1 MAKVKRTI
9 YDLLKGKFL
18 VDEDAPKNWSML
30 VFLTGLA
37 LVMIASSHNIDK
49 KVNKIAELNKEMK
62 KLQSVYVATRSDLMK
77 IKIESAIVQRIEK
90 EGLYMAENPPQKI
103 VYTIKE

>member
-1 MAKVKRTI
+1 MAKVKQTV

-18 VDEDAPKNWSML
+18 VDKDASKNWTLL
-30 VFLTGLA
+30 VFLAGLA
-37 LVMIASSHNIDK
+37 LVMIASSHNVDR
-49 KVNKIAELNKEMK
+49 KVNKIAQLNKEMK

-103 VYTIKE
+103 IYTIKK